1 MTVQKGRILI
11 VDDEQGIRELLI
23 SEFRR
28 LGYEVFHAVNGEDA
42 ISKIQIEKVDIIITD
57 MKMPKVD
64 GLDLLKFTKENS
76 PETEVIL
83 ITGYATVEN
92 ALEAM
97 RGGAYDFIQK
107 PFNIDELS
115 ALVEKAM
122 EKTELKLLVALYE
135 STNAIFSSLKLEELF
150 PIMTS
155 LIKKVTHSYD
165 ASIFLLDNSNQLY
178 PASSSLSRYDAQRRE
193 IDLMISKIYED
204 EIKRSEPSFFDTANP
219 PAVLEGIFEP
229 ETDIKSVLAYPII
242 LNNKMI
248 GYLVLVKTSSMP
260 SFVRADLKNVS
271 VFVSQ
276 IAQSITN
283 TKLYEKLE
291 VKIDELEQAL
301 EDLDDAKKKMQT
313 LVKLPAACKLEDTAA
328 FISEKADYIATMKNV
343 PQSVI
348 TVINEIKNKAN
359 QCLQD
364 SSEENK

>member
-1 MTVQKGRILI
+1 MSVQKGRILI

-23 SEFRR
+23 SEFKR

-42 ISKIQIEKVDIIITD
+42 ISKIQVEKVDIIITD

-64 GLDLLKFTKENS
+64 GLDLLKFAKENS

-97 RGGAYDFIQK
+97 RSGAYDFIQK

-122 EKTELKLLVALYE
+122 EKTELRLLVALYE

-155 LIKKVTHSYD
+155 LIKKVTYSHD
-165 ASIFLLDNSNQLY
+165 ASIFLLDNSGQLY
-178 PASSSLSRYDAQRRE
+178 PASSSLSIYDEQKRE
-193 IDLMISKIYED
+193 IGLMVAKIYEN
-204 EIKRSEPSFFDTANP
+204 EVKRGEPVFFETAKP
-219 PAVLEGIFEP
+219 PSGLEGIFESD
-229 ETDIKSVLAYPII
+229 TDIKSVLAYPIV
-242 LNNKMI
+242 LSNKMM
-248 GYLVLVKTSSMP
+248 GYLVLIKTSLMS
-260 SFVRADLKNVS
+260 SFVRSDLKNVS

-283 TKLYEKLE
+283 TKLYERLE
-291 VKIDELEQAL
+291 VKIAELEQAL
-301 EDLDDAKKKMQT
+301 EDLDNAEKKMRT
-313 LVKLPAACKLEDTAA
+313 LTKLPEACKLEDTAA
-328 FISEKADYIATMKNV
+328 FISEKADYIASMKNI

-348 TVINEIKNKAN
+348 TAINEIKNKAN
-359 QCLQD
+359 QCVQET
-364 SSEENK
+364 SEEKK